1 MKEKAR
7 ENMQNALIT
16 SAFFRLFFKENGQ
29 KRHIAIEEYLEGE
42 FNKSVNNDGEI
53 CDAE

>member
-7 ENMQNALIT
+7 ENMENALIT
-16 SAFFRLFFKENGQ
+16 SAFFRLFCRKWPKATYSN
-29 KRHIAIEEYLEGE
+29 EEYLEGE
-42 FNKSVNNDGEI
+42 FNKSVNNDGGI